1 MKKIT
6 RSIIFSCVIT
16 LLALNACKHGEDESE
31 PTKGCFSKLE
41 LSAKWYNTTTTV
53 DTYTNA
59 SLTTKSGTAVSS
71 TVGFLKIDGNGTYEI
86 VKNDAASTG
95 TWKIDEHTCKVTLD
109 DQSITSVDIQFDILS
124 LSASALIIK
133 RVDGNKVITERYRT
147 ASCPTNAELTKQ
159 WDNSRTFY
167 FDYNATTSLV
177 NNPALVFPVGYF
189 KLNTD
194 LTYNVMSDGVPLNGS
209 WKLGQP
215 YCMLD
220 LDATKTNARS
230 FEVVKI
236 TADSLV
242 IWRKDA
248 AVAKAYLQYYLKH

>member
-6 RSIIFSCVIT
+6 LLST
-16 LLALNACKHGEDESE
+16 LLALLSVLTFTSCKHDDDETGPE
-31 PTKGCFSKLE
+31 ACNYKLDI
-41 LSAKWYNTTTTV
+41 AYKWYNTTTTT
-53 DTYTNA
+53 DIYTNA
-59 SLTTKSGTAVSS
+59 SLTTKSSSSVAS
-71 TVGFLKIDGNGTYEI
+71 TVGFLKIDPNGTYEL
-86 VKNDAASTG
+86 VRNDMAQIGS
-95 TWKIDEHTCKVTLD
+95 WKIDKETCKLILD
-109 DQSITSVDIQFDILS
+109 DKAVTSLEVQYDILN
-124 LSASALIIK
+124 LSASALIVK

-147 ASCPTNAELTKQ
+147 ANCPSNTDLSKQ

-167 FDYNATTSLV
+167 FDYNSTTSLIT
-177 NNPALVFPVGYF
+177 NPDLIFPNGYF
-189 KLNTD
+189 KLNTN

-220 LDATKTNARS
+220 LDEGKSIARS
-230 FEVVKI
+230 FEVVKL

-248 AVAKAYLQYYLKH
+248 AISKAYLQYYLKH